1 MFDLNAVCIDNCILS
16 STLPS
21 VLGVYW
27 KRSQP
32 RSQLLR
38 GIHIRPLKDRDETR
52 SHLTELLIDRID
64 LVGQLLTLDT
74 IPVVVDDCE
83 LVGASKQ
90 LAILN
95 KRAASV
101 L

>member
-1 MFDLNAVCIDNCILS
+1 VFDLNAVCVDNCKLSPILQN
-16 STLPS
+16 
-21 VLGVYW
+21 VLGGYW

-32 RSQLLR
+32 RNQLLR
-38 GIHIRPLKDRDETR
+38 GIRIRPLKDRDETR

-64 LVGQLLTLDT
+64 LVGQLRTLAPS
-74 IPVVVDDCE
+74 PVVVEDCE
-83 LVGASKQ
+83 LVGTSKQ